1 MRKYFESSN
10 INLPASRPL
19 RIAIFLSSFPV
30 VSETFILRQITGLL
44 DLGHEVD
51 IYADVQGTVGA
62 PVQPEVAKYHLL
74 ERTAFMSMPVE
85 STPWEMPVRPWMGR
99 IWIPGQTTGTL
110 NLVRILRALPVFA
123 KAFLKHP
130 RLTLQ
135 ALSPSHAG
143 PQAESLSALYRFAR
157 LSAVTKR
164 YDILHAHFGPVGNS
178 YRFARKLWDAPLI
191 VSFHGYDCSTV
202 PQNCGNEVYRELFR
216 DADVITAN
224 SDSMAGKLEALG
236 CPAAKIRKLEYGID
250 ITQFDFPPSLRTADD
265 PIRVLTIGR
274 LVEKKG
280 IEYSIRAVAQVR
292 ERHPGVAYDIVGDG
306 PLRLQLEA
314 LTAELGASS
323 CVKFHG
329 ARDGI
334 AVRQLLSRAHIF
346 VLASVTANNGDQEGT
361 PVSLLEAQA
370 AGLPVISTRHSGIP
384 EIAREG
390 ETGFLVKERNA
401 NELAMRLSQLIQS
414 PEFCRDMGRKG
425 KTFVSECFDSSAVTK
440 KLQELYMGA
449 AQ

>member
-1 MRKYFESSN
+1 
-10 INLPASRPL
+10 
-19 RIAIFLSSFPV
+19 
-30 VSETFILRQITGLL
+30 
-44 DLGHEVD
+44 
-51 IYADVQGTVGA
+51 
-62 PVQPEVAKYHLL
+62 
-74 ERTAFMSMPVE
+74 
-85 STPWEMPVRPWMGR
+85 
-99 IWIPGQTTGTL
+99 
-110 NLVRILRALPVFA
+110 
-123 KAFLKHP
+123 
-130 RLTLQ
+130 
-135 ALSPSHAG
+135 
-143 PQAESLSALYRFAR
+143 
-157 LSAVTKR
+157 
-164 YDILHAHFGPVGNS
+164 
-178 YRFARKLWDAPLI
+178 
-191 VSFHGYDCSTV
+191 
-202 PQNCGNEVYRELFR
+202 
-216 DADVITAN
+216 
-224 SDSMAGKLEALG
+224 
-236 CPAAKIRKLEYGID
+236 
-250 ITQFDFPPSLRTADD
+250 
-265 PIRVLTIGR
+265 LTIGR